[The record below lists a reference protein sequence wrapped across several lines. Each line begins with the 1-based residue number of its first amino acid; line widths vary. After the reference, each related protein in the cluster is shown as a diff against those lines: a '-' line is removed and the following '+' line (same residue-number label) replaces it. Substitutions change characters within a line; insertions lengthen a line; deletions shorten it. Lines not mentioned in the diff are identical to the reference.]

1 MKELIDKD
9 PTAPVGVYKI
19 RVFKLTVCGGGFT
32 LILYPSMKKLIKASF
47 ILYCSE
53 SLYHAL
59 SN

>member
-32 LILYPSMKKLIKASF
+32 LILYPSLKKFYTVLFRKFVSCIK
-47 ILYCSE
+47 
-53 SLYHAL
+53 
-59 SN
+59 